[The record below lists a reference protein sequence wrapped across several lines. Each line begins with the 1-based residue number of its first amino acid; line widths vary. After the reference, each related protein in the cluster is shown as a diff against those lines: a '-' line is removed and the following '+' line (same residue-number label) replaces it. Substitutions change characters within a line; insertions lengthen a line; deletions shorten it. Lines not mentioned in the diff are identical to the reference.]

1 MQGISNG
8 KNGDA
13 LDLKLKRLNQRPI
26 SMYETRE
33 GLNKMSNWHA
43 FKTQVINLIWLRFVQ
58 LLIVKQFF
66 S

>member
-43 FKTQVINLIWLRFVQ
+43 FKTQVTFDFDWFCSVIDC
-58 LLIVKQFF
+58 
-66 S
+66 